1 MQGEVWEGDC
11 HLNGVT
17 LMGST
22 QTQQGGWEGSS
33 EVNWPCKI
41 YLMKGIWH
49 LLQIMYILPNTESA

>member
-33 EVNWPCKI
+33 EANWPCKI
-41 YLMKGIWH
+41 DLMKGI
-49 LLQIMYILPNTESA
+49 QVSAKNPGICYK